1 METKLSAIDG
11 TKFSTF
17 VQPALVT
24 PGVRRGYSTSVHN
37 VAVAQFWTLI
47 YAQLPTNQPTS
58 AADSF
63 ETPQVLKVYSYL
75 CYLESTN
82 GNPWLPWSP
91 WLPRFPK
98 QLNLAFTTVLG
109 LESNNTDFRVIFS
122 GFRFCYRGS
131 GEFWDLERKVATIF
145 CDRLDNATVDSKII
159 WENRNGMDSR
169 K

>member
-1 METKLSAIDG
+1 MLSKC

-24 PGVRRGYSTSVHN
+24 PGVRRGYST
-37 VAVAQFWTLI
+37 AVPYSSTL
-47 YAQLPTNQPTS
+47 YCSSCSTS

-109 LESNNTDFRVIFS
+109 LESNNTDYHVIFS
-122 GFRFCYRGS
+122 GF
-131 GEFWDLERKVATIF
+131 L
-145 CDRLDNATVDSKII
+145 L
-159 WENRNGMDSR
+159 
-169 K
+169 